1 MNPQRVELVPHSA
14 LSARLRWTRFLLQSL
29 RRPLG
34 YTECPHLDPD
44 SPVAEH
50 NASKVSSQQRRGFH
64 PTCHMHCKQMRAKK
78 RNEPPKGRTCP
89 SQCSKCPSPWTR
101 SLLQSLRRPLGD
113 TECPHLNP
121 DSPVAEHNASKVS
134 SQQRRGFHPTCHMHC
149 KQMRAKKRNE
159 PPKGRTCPSQ
169 CSECPSDGPDSF
181 LLQSLRRP
189 LGYTECPHLDPD
201 SPVAEHNASKVNSQ
215 QRRGFHPTCHMHC
228 KQMRAKKRNEPPKGG
243 TCPSQCSKC
252 PSPMDPIPLAVAA
265 APPWVHGM
273 PSLGPRLPSGR
284 AQRFKSQQ
292 SAAQR
297 FSPYLPHALQANE
310 SQKTQ

>member
-29 RRPLG
+29 RRPVG

-50 NASKVSSQQRRGFH
+50 NASKV
-64 PTCHMHCKQMRAKK
+64 T
-78 RNEPPKGRTCP
+78 
-89 SQCSKCPSPWTR
+89 
-101 SLLQSLRRPLGD
+101 
-113 TECPHLNP
+113 
-121 DSPVAEHNASKVS
+121 

-169 CSECPSDGPDSF
+169 CSECPS
-181 LLQSLRRP
+181 
-189 LGYTECPHLDPD
+189 
-201 SPVAEHNASKVNSQ
+201 
-215 QRRGFHPTCHMHC
+215 
-228 KQMRAKKRNEPPKGG
+228 
-243 TCPSQCSKC
+243 
-252 PSPMDPIPLAVAA
+252 PMDRIPLAVAA
-265 APPWVHGM
+265 APRGVPHLTQTPQWQ
-273 PSLGPRLPSGR
+273 STTLQKSQSEPRLPSCKQMARGS
-284 AQRFKSQQ
+284 QRFKSQQ

-297 FSPYLPHALQANE
+297 FSSYLPHALQANE